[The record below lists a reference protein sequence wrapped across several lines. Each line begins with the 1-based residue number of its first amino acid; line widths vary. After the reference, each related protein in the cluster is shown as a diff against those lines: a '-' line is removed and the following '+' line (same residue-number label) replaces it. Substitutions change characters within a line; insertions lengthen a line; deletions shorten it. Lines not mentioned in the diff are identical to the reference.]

1 MKRKLDIKWVVLLVV
16 FIVVIVA
23 AVLLNNKEMTANIVG
38 GSLVPDNGD
47 LKINWEKYPTKEI
60 TLEEPLTIT
69 QSGTYYLT
77 GSLKDGSIVVSPNYD
92 GVVKLVL
99 DNVTINNSEGPAI
112 SCTSGDDLVIELVG
126 ENYLQDGSKYSS
138 EYDQDVTGAIY
149 SKADLT
155 FQGEGSLNITAN
167 YQDAI
172 VGKDD
177 LKFNGGKYIIK
188 SADDGI
194 RGKDSVYIVNG
205 YFAIE
210 STADAIKS
218 TNETDIGKGFVLIEN
233 GNFEIVSG
241 AKGIKAINNI
251 VIQDGEYT
259 LSTYDDAIHSNSYV
273 GIINGKIT
281 IDAKD
286 DGIHANREL
295 IIDGGEITVL
305 RAYEG
310 LEAQVVTINNGTISL
325 TTTDDGINAG
335 GGADSSATNR
345 PGANPFNSDE
355 NCILSIKGGELYV
368 NASGDGIDSNGWLY
382 FEGGKT
388 IVDGPT
394 NNGNGAL
401 DAGIG
406 ISMSGGEVLA
416 VGSSGMAESLG
427 ANSSVFNASIYLTTT
442 EPAGTTVEIRNS
454 AEETIVKHISAKTFS
469 HLSVGTE
476 KFILGETYSVYI
488 NGEKNSTFTISGI
501 VTTVGNI
508 NNNQQMMPGG
518 GRR

>member
-1 MKRKLDIKWVVLLVV
+1 M
-16 FIVVIVA
+16 F
-23 AVLLNNKEMTANIVG
+23 
-38 GSLVPDNGD
+38 
-47 LKINWEKYPTKEI
+47 
-60 TLEEPLTIT
+60 
-69 QSGTYYLT
+69 
-77 GSLKDGSIVVSPNYD
+77 
-92 GVVKLVL
+92 
-99 DNVTINNSEGPAI
+99 
-112 SCTSGDDLVIELVG
+112 
-126 ENYLQDGSKYSS
+126 
-138 EYDQDVTGAIY
+138 
-149 SKADLT
+149 
-155 FQGEGSLNITAN
+155 
-167 YQDAI
+167 
-172 VGKDD
+172 
-177 LKFNGGKYIIK
+177 
-188 SADDGI
+188 
-194 RGKDSVYIVNG
+194 
-205 YFAIE
+205 
-210 STADAIKS
+210 
-218 TNETDIGKGFVLIEN
+218 
-233 GNFEIVSG
+233 
-241 AKGIKAINNI
+241 
-251 VIQDGEYT
+251 
-259 LSTYDDAIHSNSYV
+259 
-273 GIINGKIT
+273 
-281 IDAKD
+281 
-286 DGIHANREL
+286 
-295 IIDGGEITVL
+295 
-305 RAYEG
+305 
-310 LEAQVVTINNGTISL
+310 
-325 TTTDDGINAG
+325 
-335 GGADSSATNR
+335 
-345 PGANPFNSDE
+345 
-355 NCILSIKGGELYV
+355 LSIKGGELYV